1 MTESKLSGR
10 DEIDHRIDSLIDAAL
25 DDLYEK
31 LDRLRASEGLHD
43 PDMVDRLRNWPDLA
57 DGYEDWLIEG
67 GEDG

>member
-1 MTESKLSGR
+1 MAGLGPERPR

-43 PDMVDRLRNWPDLA
+43 PDMADRLRYWPDLA
-57 DGYEDWLIEG
+57 DGYQDWITEG
-67 GEDG
+67 GEG